1 MKILVNNHTDP
12 YFNLATEEYLLKNTL
27 EDIIF
32 LYRNS
37 PGVIVGKHQNAM
49 GEVNY
54 RFIKEN
60 NIPLIRRI
68 SGGGTVY
75 HDEGN
80 INFTFI
86 RNGEEGHLVNFRLF
100 IEPIAEYLRQCGI
113 PAEIGVRNDILVD
126 GLKVSGNAEHIYKKR
141 TLHHGT
147 LLFSSN
153 LDYLRGCLKTQ
164 EGKYTDRAVKSV
176 RSKVSNLKPYVSTA
190 LTMELFY
197 SNLCDFLANKF
208 KAGTYV
214 PDSSVIDSIKESAA
228 TKYSDW
234 NWNYGYSPDY
244 IFRNSIS
251 FKNNTLALELNV
263 SKGIV
268 KEADI
273 TGNIEKDLAFE
284 IKNSLINMAH
294 SAEALSSLDPV
305 KKLASKFSD
314 SYSDIIWFFF

>member
-1 MKILVNNHTDP
+1 MKILVNDHRDP
-12 YFNLATEEYLLKNTL
+12 CFNLATEEYLLKNTS

-37 PGVIVGKHQNAM
+37 PSVVVGKHQNAM

-54 RFIKEN
+54 KFVKEN
-60 NIPLIRRI
+60 NIPLVRRI

-86 RNGEEGHLVNFRLF
+86 RNGEEGHLVNFRMF
-100 IEPIAEYLRQCGI
+100 IEPIAEYLKLCGV

-153 LDYLRGCLKTQ
+153 LDSLRGCLKTE

-176 RSKVSNLKPYVSTA
+176 RSKVSNLKPYVSQT
-190 LTMELFY
+190 LTVEPFY
-197 SNLCDFLANKF
+197 SNLGYFLADKF
-208 KAGTYV
+208 QAEPYFL
-214 PDSSVIDSIKESAA
+214 DSAAMESINESA
-228 TKYSDW
+228 TNKYSDW
-234 NWNYGYSPDY
+234 NWNFGYSPDY

-251 FKNNTLALELNV
+251 FKNNTLAIELKV
-263 SKGIV
+263 SKGII

-273 TGNIEKDLAFE
+273 TGDLEKELAIE
-284 IKNSLINMAH
+284 IKNSFINISH
-294 SAEALSSLDPV
+294 SVEAFSSLDSIRRM
-305 KKLASKFSD
+305 ASKFND
-314 SYSDIIWFFF
+314 SAPDLIWSFF